1 MAENFKVTK
10 AIDFCYGHRL
20 RDYDGKCKNVH
31 GHNGRAEFDLT
42 SAKLDKRSMV
52 VDFSDIA
59 DAMRN
64 WINNNL
70 DHAMLMRK
78 DDPMLPIFKKNKQ
91 PCYVMDN
98 NPTAESIAKL
108 LFDKASEHGFP
119 VAEVRMWETPTS
131 FATYR
136 KQ

>member
-1 MAENFKVTK
+1 MPSFKVTK

-20 RDYDGKCKNVH
+20 RDYRGKCKNVH
-31 GHNGRAEFDLT
+31 GHNGRVEFDLM
-42 SAKLDKRSMV
+42 APRLDKRAMV

-59 DAMRN
+59 DAMRK
-64 WINNNL
+64 WINENL

-78 DDPMLPIFKKNKQ
+78 DDPMLAIFRKNKQ
-91 PCYVMDN
+91 PVYVLDD

-108 LFDKASEHGFP
+108 LFDKASEQGFP
-119 VAEVRMWETPTS
+119 VSEVRMWETPTS